1 MRNAIVVLTGLGL
14 LAARAEGQAAPL
26 ELLNRAIARA
36 GGMEALRA
44 NPLLEWRASATIHIP
59 GRTIEIAG
67 EWSVHPDSA
76 VSSTWLRDQ
85 PNAPRRLILTGH
97 GGWTQ
102 RGDAAPAVMP
112 PELLVEERHQ
122 FYLYQVLR
130 LVPLL
135 DPAFTLSTD
144 VTDSLG
150 RTALRVAHANNPDVI
165 LYLDRDFRVA
175 ALHTVFAAPD
185 MTSPE
190 SQQIELT
197 GEVASQ
203 GIRWFKDMKIL
214 RAGQPYFD
222 MTITEFQAKAS
233 H

>member
-1 MRNAIVVLTGLGL
+1 MRNAIVVLAGLGL

-36 GGMEALRA
+36 GGREALSA
-44 NPLLEWRASATIHIP
+44 NPLLKWRAGATIHIP

-85 PNAPRRLILTGH
+85 PNAPRRLILTGQ

-102 RGDAAPAVMP
+102 RGDAAPAVMS

-135 DPAFTLSTD
+135 DPAFTLSTE

-150 RTALRVAHANNPDVI
+150 RTALRVAHANHPDVI

-214 RAGQPYFD
+214 RAGKPYFD
-222 MTITEFQAKAS
+222 MTITEFRAEGPR
-233 H
+233 